1 MLDRM
6 RTKIE
11 ETLEELEQQVVD
23 VSMKIDIPLNT
34 RAFLHIVRG
43 DAIGS
48 LFSNVSAPYP
58 MLSIDG
64 MPSKD
69 GSLSS

>member
-1 MLDRM
+1 
-6 RTKIE
+6 
-11 ETLEELEQQVVD
+11 VD

-34 RAFLHIVRG
+34 RAFLNVVRG